1 MVGRVG
7 QEGEQQ
13 DGAPQHSLSSPAA
26 VPQAAKQPET
36 RRRTGA
42 PPGGQVGQAEQECC
56 GGVLHGV
63 VEDRAGWGLTED
75 WGGGDHLCFIR
86 RKGKEGTP
94 V

>member
-1 MVGRVG
+1 MIGRVG

-13 DGAPQHSLSSPAA
+13 DGAPQHSLSSPA
-26 VPQAAKQPET
+26 VPQAAKQPEA

-42 PPGGQVGQAEQECC
+42 PPGGQVGQAQQEGG

-63 VEDRAGWGLTED
+63 VEDRAGRGLPED
-75 WGGGDHLCFIR
+75 WGGGGDHLCSSR